1 MQFIEKDNSK
11 QQMQIDIDPQECIV
25 GFYLTHSDLTTQYST
40 SSLSLPLTESSET
53 NKKMQLKNLI
63 EPNPKKV
70 ISIVGSK
77 INSTMSDMQPRYQRN
92 NKSYQPD
99 TDRPKKF
106 INTFLQQRKLNAR
119 GA

>member
-1 MQFIEKDNSK
+1 
-11 QQMQIDIDPQECIV
+11 MQIDIDPQECIV
-25 GFYLTHSDLTTQYST
+25 GFYLTNFDLSPQYST
-40 SSLSLPLTESSET
+40 SNLSLSQTDASES
-53 NKKMQLKNLI
+53 NKMQLKSLI

-77 INSTMSDMQPRYQRN
+77 INTTMSDSQPRYQRN
-92 NKSYQPD
+92 NKSYQLE